1 MQAVDFNRL
10 KEGEVDLGVS
20 SSEAELDSC
29 LSSKTSIAA
38 DD

>member
-20 SSEAELDSC
+20 SYSSEAEPTG
-29 LSSKTSIAA
+29 TSFER
-38 DD
+38 D